1 MPHPRSIVLPH
12 QIKKKIIYWIS
23 FTLFFFAPFQQHDL
37 FPILALNKAGSQTKI
52 KSSVFSNSAPSKS
65 LLSSKSSL
73 LGFILNLS
81 LSLCIYLSADYHK
94 KKQKP
99 QFFFH
104 TLQKSQLIN
113 PTNSDS
119 LHSHVLKPILTSH
132 TSFLILSCI

>member
-1 MPHPRSIVLPH
+1 MPHQRSIVLPRH
-12 QIKKKIIYWIS
+12 IKKKNYILNFVYSFFLCSFAATCFIS
-23 FTLFFFAPFQQHDL
+23 YTSSEQGRKP
-37 FPILALNKAGSQTKI
+37 NKK
-52 KSSVFSNSAPSKS
+52 KSSVFSNSSPSKS

-81 LSLCIYLSADYHK
+81 LSLCIYLSANYHK